1 MIKPRFIIS
10 LTICAAAILLGATA
24 WAHHGSAAYDLS
36 ASTISGTIV
45 EFEFVNPH
53 CQLHVDAKDEK
64 GNVVHWTGEFTNP
77 AALHRRG
84 WTKEMFK
91 AGDSITVTGNK
102 AKSGAPFMRVMKVQ
116 MADGKELTAFGG
128 EDDN

>member
-1 MIKPRFIIS
+1 MIRTRL
-10 LTICAAAILLGATA
+10 LTALGLAVAVGFFAAALP
-24 WAHHGSAAYDLS
+24 AHHGSAAYDLG
-36 ASTISGTIV
+36 TTTVTGTIV

-53 CQLHVDAKDEK
+53 CQLHVDAKDDK

-91 AGDSITVTGNK
+91 AGDPITVTGNK

-116 MADGKELTAFGG
+116 MADGKELAAFG
-128 EDDN
+128 EDEN

>member
-1 MIKPRFIIS
+1 MIRSRLVMLFGLPVTLLLF
-10 LTICAAAILLGATA
+10 AAVVS
-24 WAHHGSAAYDLS
+24 AHHGSAAYDLNTT
-36 ASTISGTIV
+36 TISGTIV

-91 AGDSITVTGNK
+91 PGDPITVTGNK
-102 AKSGAPFMRVMKVQ
+102 AKSGAPFVRVMKVQ

-128 EDDN
+128 DDEN

>member
-1 MIKPRFIIS
+1 MVRSRLVIS
-10 LTICAAAILLGATA
+10 FVVFATVLLYGGTLS
-24 WAHHGSAAYDLS
+24 AHHGSAAY
-36 ASTISGTIV
+36 APATSTVSGTIV

-53 CQLHVDAKDEK
+53 CQLHVDAKDDQ
-64 GNVVHWTGEFTNP
+64 GNLVHWTGEFTNP

-84 WTKEMFK
+84 WSKEMFK
-91 AGDSITVTGNK
+91 AGETVTVTGNK

>member
-10 LTICAAAILLGATA
+10 LTISAAVILLGATA

-53 CQLHVDAKDEK
+53 CQLHVDAKDDK

-91 AGDSITVTGNK
+91 AGDAITVTGNK

>member
-1 MIKPRFIIS
+1 VIKPRFIIS
-10 LTICAAAILLGATA
+10 LTISAAVILLGARA

-36 ASTISGTIV
+36 TSTVSGTIV

-53 CQLHVDAKDEK
+53 CQLHVDTKDDK

-91 AGDSITVTGNK
+91 AGDAITVTGNK

>member
-1 MIKPRFIIS
+1 MVRARLVIS
-10 LTICAAAILLGATA
+10 YAVFVAVLLSSAILS
-24 WAHHGSAAYDLS
+24 AHHGSAAYDLN
-36 ASTISGTIV
+36 TITVSGTIV

-53 CQLHVDAKDEK
+53 CKLHVDAKDDK

-91 AGDSITVTGNK
+91 PGDPITLTGNK
-102 AKSGAPFMRVMKVQ
+102 AKSGAPFMRVMKLQ

-128 EDDN
+128 DDDN

>member
-10 LTICAAAILLGATA
+10 LTISAAVILLGATA

-36 ASTISGTIV
+36 ASTVSGTIV

-53 CQLHVDAKDEK
+53 CQLHVDAKDDK

-91 AGDSITVTGNK
+91 AGDAITVTGNK

>member
-1 MIKPRFIIS
+1 MFKTKLVRLMGLP
-10 LTICAAAILLGATA
+10 AAILMLGFTL
-24 WAHHGSAAYDLS
+24 WAHHGSAAYDLN
-36 ASTISGTIV
+36 TTTVSGTIV
-45 EFEFVNPH
+45 EFDFVNPH
-53 CQLHVDAKDEK
+53 CQLHVDGKDDK

-91 AGDSITVTGNK
+91 PGDAITVTGNK

-128 EDDN
+128 EDEN

>member
-1 MIKPRFIIS
+1 MVRRRLIIS
-10 LTICAAAILLGATA
+10 FAFCSAVLLFAGMLS
-24 WAHHGSAAYDLS
+24 AHHGSAAYDLNT
-36 ASTISGTIV
+36 STISGTIV

-53 CQLHVDAKDEK
+53 CQLHVDVKDDK
-64 GNVVHWTGEFTNP
+64 GNIVHWSGEFTNP

-91 AGDSITVTGNK
+91 PGDPITLTGNK
-102 AKSGAPFMRVMKVQ
+102 AKSGAPFMRVLKLQ
-116 MADGKELTAFGG
+116 LADGKELTALGG